1 MNRLRSVLSLT
12 ALAVLVSTAA
22 ADAEPRQSAARPA
35 AAVKH
40 QSMPDKYDADGDG
53 TITRAE
59 FFAYRERR
67 FAALDRDRSGAV
79 SRAEFGLRGR
89 SVQTRAKRRDGEF
102 RSLDANGDGAIGR
115 TEWLAA
121 ADARFIKLA
130 KDRGSIS
137 AGRPSR
143 AARKG
148 TSAVR

>member
-1 MNRLRSVLSLT
+1 MVRVRPVAIAMLVLFATMSV
-12 ALAVLVSTAA
+12 
-22 ADAEPRQSAARPA
+22 AEAQQRQSAARPA
-35 AAVKH
+35 ALEKSR
-40 QSMPDKYDADGDG
+40 SMPDKYDADGDG

-89 SVQTRAKRRDGEF
+89 SVQTRATRRDGEF
-102 RSLDANGDGAIGR
+102 RSLDANSDGAIGR

-121 ADARFIKLA
+121 ADARFLKLA